1 MRQQKSDGAVNEGG
15 VGGWKCWGG
24 QMRNVVNT
32 QASSSTENAAPYRH
46 ARHLFCVKAS
56 VSFITTWLLCN
67 SYTYTH
73 TAKWRK
79 RDNEEK

>member
-1 MRQQKSDGAVNEGG
+1 MRQHKSDGAVNEGR
-15 VGGWKCWGG
+15 VGGG
-24 QMRNVVNT
+24 QMRNMVNT

-73 TAKWRK
+73 TAKWRERE